1 MAAPVIFPGDVQV
14 QGNLQVNGTRSPSF
28 NRSELTQDNLAVYPL
43 NHTDWRVWDAVQ
55 TNLPGTAASDDLSIV
70 GGTWGTGVPSI
81 QTGDLKNN
89 AGVTTRYARIKF
101 QLPPE
106 YVAGETVTL
115 RAYAGMITTV
125 ASTTATIDFEVYKTD
140 RGVLVSGSDICATAA
155 TTINSTSFANK
166 DFTITAT
173 SLSPGDILDI
183 RMAIAVNDTAT
194 GTAVIGCAGSI
205 EFLLDIKG

>member
-1 MAAPVIFPGDVQV
+1 MAAPTIFPGDVQI
-14 QGNLQVNGTRSPSF
+14 QGNFQCNGTRSPSIT
-28 NRSELTQDNLAVYPL
+28 RSELTQENLAVYPL

-55 TNLPGTAASDDLSIV
+55 TNLPGTGAADDLAII
-70 GGTWGTGVPSI
+70 GGTFGTGVPSI
-81 QTGDLKNN
+81 QTGDVKNLG
-89 AGVTTRYARIKF
+89 ATPRYARIKF

-115 RAYAGMITTV
+115 RVKGGMVTTV
-125 ASTTATIDFEVYKTD
+125 ASSSATIDFEVYKTD
-140 RGVLVSGSDICATAA
+140 RGILVSGSDICATLA
-155 TTINSTSFANK
+155 TTINSTSFADK

-183 RMAIAVNDTAT
+183 RMTIAVNDSGT
-194 GTAVIGCAGSI
+194 GTAVIGCAGSV

>member
-1 MAAPVIFPGDVQV
+1 MATARIEGNLTIE
-14 QGNLQVNGTRSPSF
+14 GNLQVNGSRYPTV
-28 NRSELTQDNLAVYPL
+28 NRSEFTQENLAVYPL
-43 NHTDWRVWDAVQ
+43 QHVNWRVWDAVQ

-70 GGTWGTGVPSI
+70 GGTFATGVPSI
-81 QTGDLKNN
+81 QTGDLKN
-89 AGVTTRYARIKF
+89 AGSTSRYARCQV

-125 ASTTATIDFEVYKTD
+125 ASVAGTLDFEVYKTD
-140 RGVLVSGSDICATAA
+140 RGVLVSGSDLCATAA

-183 RMAIAVNDTAT
+183 RLTILVNDSGT

-205 EFLLDIKG
+205 ELLCDIKG

>member
-1 MAAPVIFPGDVQV
+1 MTLAALIPGDVQI
-14 QGNLQVNGTRSPSF
+14 QGNLQVNGTRSPSL
-28 NRSELTQDNLAVYPL
+28 NRSELTQDNAAVYPL

-55 TNLPGTAASDDLSIV
+55 TNLPGSGASDDLAVI

-81 QTGDLKNN
+81 QTGDLKN
-89 AGVTTRYARIKF
+89 AGATTRYARIKF

-115 RAYAGMITTV
+115 RAYAGMVTTV
-125 ASTTATIDFEVYKTD
+125 ASVSATIDFEVYKTD
-140 RGVLVSGSDICATAA
+140 RGILVSGSDLCATAA
-155 TTINSTSFANK
+155 TTINSLSFANK

-183 RMAIAVNDTAT
+183 RLAIAVNDSGT

-205 EFLLDIKG
+205 EFLLDVKG